1 MDHLDSSE
9 EEILQPL
16 ADLGLEE
23 VKNPSEET
31 QTSPPS
37 SAEEKVSEESFR
49 SSEGFL
55 QEEGEDEE
63 LLSTHTIGGSGSQ
76 QDSYARTSVAPK
88 LRLLTRQQVEPGEDE
103 DEDEDKADSSDSS
116 DSRQRRFPKK
126 KVLREPSLICD
137 EQKADRQLE
146 RLADLFVPA
155 GPCGRDLEAETD
167 DLSPS
172 PFSEETG
179 SVSTSGIRPSTRTT
193 TRTRSEGDPR
203 HRSFVRPVRI
213 EWTNDSDPVTLYYKY
228 KRFWE
233 SFIRPWDRERRALRW
248 EIQKQLV
255 YQPPPPRRRRVFQSN
270 PHVIAMEKKRSEIRR
285 EIRNRLASCHP
296 PLKSSHWR

>member
-88 LRLLTRQQVEPGEDE
+88 LRLLTRQQVEP
-103 DEDEDKADSSDSS
+103 
-116 DSRQRRFPKK
+116 
-126 KVLREPSLICD
+126 
-137 EQKADRQLE
+137 ADRQLE